1 MRRLGW
7 RIGLPRVAMALGL
20 AALAA
25 IARQAAADVPSALY
39 RLDPN
44 AGFEYGCFGPCEC
57 PVFGSDPVSGTFLLA
72 PTGCDP
78 LFCHYAVSEV
88 TWSYT
93 IWDYVQGAA
102 RTVRVTGSGTYL
114 EGGEFARQQRLV
126 LDLSSDGAPPQ
137 HFDSG
142 LALASRPF
150 PGLDVSVWLHGGFCF
165 DTTFAVK
172 ATPDDPAAVFDPRS
186 PAGLVALRPNPFRRG
201 LEVEFALR
209 ATGWTSLRGCDVA
222 GREVSVLEEG
232 VLAAGP
238 HRTRWDGR
246 DASGRD
252 ARPGVFFV
260 ILRNAGHVDRR
271 AIVRLE

>member
-1 MRRLGW
+1 MSKLPW
-7 RIGLPRVAMALGL
+7 RMNLPGILAGLGL
-20 AALAA
+20 AVVAALA
-25 IARQAAADVPSALY
+25 RPAAADVPSALY
-39 RLDPN
+39 RLDKD
-44 AGFEYGCFGPCEC
+44 ASFAFGCFGPCEC
-57 PVFGSDPVSGTFLLA
+57 PVLLDIPVTGTFLFT

-78 LFCHYAVSEV
+78 LYCHYAVSEV
-88 TWSYT
+88 DWSYPT
-93 IWDYVQGAA
+93 RDPVTGAA
-102 RTVRVTGSGTYL
+102 RTVHVTGSGTYL
-114 EGGEFARQQRLV
+114 EGGEFARQQRLI

-172 ATPDDPAAVFDPRS
+172 ATPDDPAAVIDPRS
-186 PAGLVALRPNPFRRG
+186 PAGLVALRPNPFRSG

-209 ATGWTSLRGCDVA
+209 ATGWTSLRVCDVA

-252 ARPGVFFV
+252 VHPGVFFV